1 MFVESDGVES
11 SAGKSNS
18 TGGEEVAV
26 CARSGPEYVGKV
38 LACERDGV
46 GATEDSPEGE
56 AITSRVEA
64 RSSSVSELLSKSI
77 ALASRSFAGRSFA
90 GSEGGGK
97 FSNWSFLAASTKSL
111 CPCWR
116 QHLNIATTRKLL
128 SSHALSAVKHLQAP
142 LSLIGAC
149 RENLDWRYAALILLR
164 LCWRSSRTGRRG
176 MIPGKDKRLRNKTPR
191 RKKPI

>member
-11 SAGKSNS
+11 STGKSYS
-18 TGGEEVAV
+18 AGGEEVSV
-26 CARSGPEYVGKV
+26 CARSGTESVGKD
-38 LACERDGV
+38 LACERDG
-46 GATEDSPEGE
+46 GATEDRPEGE

-64 RSSSVSELLSKSI
+64 RSSSVNESLSKSI
-77 ALASRSFAGRSFA
+77 TSRSFAGRSFA

-97 FSNWSFLAASTKSL
+97 SSNWSFLAASMKSL
-111 CPCWR
+111 CPCWC

-128 SSHALSAVKHLQAP
+128 SSLAMSAVKHLQAP

-164 LCWRSSRTGRRG
+164 LCWRSSRTGRRD
-176 MIPGKDKRLRNKTPR
+176 IPGKDKRRSNKTPP